1 MKNIRAIESR
11 SNGPDLEDHK
21 TKWNARLVVR
31 VPLLWTNNAHPCFSN
46 PCRHREGKDFHF
58 RAPILFLYALL
69 SRYANDRNER
79 RKNWERETFVW
90 RELPDI
96 SIESRWLPVT
106 ILLDFS
112 FFFFFCWKAKES
124 RNDVKRFYDS
134 WSKRSRIR
142 NFNGVYSSFIIRGT
156 RVTLKSE
163 IKTIIL

>member
-1 MKNIRAIESR
+1 MESR
-11 SNGPDLEDHK
+11 SNEPDLEDRK
-21 TKWNARLVVR
+21 TEWNARLVVR

-112 FFFFFCWKAKES
+112 FFFLLKSNGVSKRCQMILWFF
-124 RNDVKRFYDS
+124 FFDS
-134 WSKRSRIR
+134 WSKKSRIR

-163 IKTIIL
+163 IKSIIL